1 MTGPPRGEPLRRRIE
16 AGALRKF
23 ARATGQTDPLF
34 TGGKADDA
42 EGITASPTYVGTFCN
57 DALVG
62 VFLPRPEH
70 DMILHTA
77 DEVDLFAPI
86 RVGDTIAAVAELELV
101 EEHVGRH
108 GPTTVQRA
116 RITLTNQRGEPVA
129 TIGVEM
135 RSFSTGQA
143 DD

>member
-1 MTGPPRGEPLRRRIE
+1 
-16 AGALRKF
+16 
-23 ARATGQTDPLF
+23 
-34 TGGKADDA
+34 
-42 EGITASPTYVGTFCN
+42 
-57 DALVG
+57 
-62 VFLPRPEH
+62 
-70 DMILHTA
+70 
-77 DEVDLFAPI
+77 
-86 RVGDTIAAVAELELV
+86 VAELELV